1 MQVGDLMYCT
11 FGADPV
17 LCTVVSREH
26 YDYWNIL
33 MHGRMLTMHTQ
44 YLEVISAASR

>member
-11 FGADPV
+11 FGSEPV

-33 MHGRMLTMHTQ
+33 WHGRVITMHSL
-44 YLEVISAASR
+44 YLEAVCK

>member
-1 MQVGDLMYCT
+1 MQAGDLMYCT

-33 MHGRMLTMHTQ
+33 LRGRVITMHTL
-44 YLEVISAASR
+44 YLEVISESR

>member
-1 MQVGDLMYCT
+1 MKVGDLVKCT
-11 FGADPV
+11 FGTDPV

-33 MHGRMLTMHTQ
+33 LRGRVITMHAL
-44 YLEVISAASR
+44 YLELINESR